1 MELAKKTR
9 LWGVSGDCYLTC
21 QEKSCI
27 SWGISSS
34 FSLNGPLKSKSFG
47 DQWSEE
53 TALVHLELSCIYLAK
68 LELYLPEFPSLQSSG
83 GIAVSFFVCIFCIRS
98 GRNHQSS
105 LLLCQRRKPGV
116 AAGPHP
122 CCLPHLS
129 PCGYRSWHRS
139 LFHLSVFWARWM
151 MWCGW
156 RLWGHQRPI
165 YFHPLGF
172 QLVFIV
178 FYYRKKS
185 MFVTENLEHTES

>member
-1 MELAKKTR
+1 MLRWGLFYFTCSEEFLLLLRIRGMELAKKTR

-129 PCGYRSWHRS
+129 QVPLAPVCLQGQVDDVMRLEAVRSSETHILSSSWFPAC
-139 LFHLSVFWARWM
+139 FHSFL
-151 MWCGW
+151 
-156 RLWGHQRPI
+156 L
-165 YFHPLGF
+165 
-172 QLVFIV
+172 
-178 FYYRKKS
+178 
-185 MFVTENLEHTES
+185 